1 MPVCFTFDIEQHD
14 RIEAAVGYAC
24 PESMKTEYAR
34 RMESSTRWLMDTLA
48 EFNALATFFVVGDIA
63 VTRPKLVRDMAAA
76 GHEVACHSWDHRRV
90 HRFNPATFRHDLNK
104 AKDAL
109 EQASGQA
116 VVGYRAPTF
125 SIVRPTAWAID
136 VLTEEGFRY
145 DSSVFPVRHDRYGV
159 HDAPRFPYLA
169 GGYQK
174 TLLELPPATLAIGSF
189 NLPAAGGG
197 YFRLFPPSVMRAAV
211 RQAER
216 HPTGI
221 PVLYFHPW
229 EFDQAQQKLPLSR
242 TSRFRTYVGI
252 PRSRSRL
259 RKLLA
264 RYQSQRM
271 IDAVDGLE
279 RTSPQLQTF
288 WLTDE
293 RNNPTR
299 AIHEI
304 MKPLST
310 LEIQV

>member
-24 PESMKTEYAR
+24 PDAMKTEYAR
-34 RMESSTRWLMDTLA
+34 RMEASTRWLLETLA
-48 EFNALATFFVVGDIA
+48 EFNAKATFFVVGDIA
-63 VTRPKLVRDMAAA
+63 VTRAKLVQDMAAA

-90 HRFNPATFRHDLNK
+90 HRFNPATFRHDLLQ

-125 SIVRPTAWAID
+125 SIVRSTAWAID
-136 VLTEEGFRY
+136 VLVEEGFRY

-174 TLLELPPATLAIGSF
+174 ALLELPPATLAIGSF

-197 YFRLFPPSVMRAAV
+197 YFRLFPPGVMRAAI

-216 HPTGI
+216 NPAGI

-229 EFDQAQQKLPLSR
+229 EFDPDQQKLPLSR
-242 TSRFRTYVGI
+242 ISRFRTYVGI
-252 PRSRSRL
+252 SRSRSRL
-259 RKLLA
+259 RNLLA
-264 RYQSQRM
+264 YYRSQRM

-279 RTSPQLQTF
+279 RKNLRLPTYQL
-288 WLTDE
+288 
-293 RNNPTR
+293 TR
-299 AIHEI
+299 EPDLQAQGNAQ
-304 MKPLST
+304 PLNI
-310 LEIQV
+310 LESRI